1 MRLANKSNFFLLNYD
16 PDQSLWLY
24 FQLGN
29 VWLLFLRY
37 ILWERKIYVW
47 KRTFHLFLIFKRQD
61 KNLTSLEIIFFF
73 FNFGISKSVRLLI
86 LLPLPLL
93 LKYGFLISVIPR
105 IYSLSLFK
113 ISNMQNLIQKVNQA
127 SLMWPDVLFKSQFK
141 FWMQKLEL
149 GFSFPCV
156 YKYSIGTTLILRKN
170 YAHILLK
177 MFYSKRV

>member
-1 MRLANKSNFFLLNYD
+1 M
-16 PDQSLWLY
+16 
-24 FQLGN
+24 
-29 VWLLFLRY
+29 
-37 ILWERKIYVW
+37 ILISHFDS
-47 KRTFHLFLIFKRQD
+47 TF
-61 KNLTSLEIIFFF
+61 SLETFGYFFYGIFYGKEKFTFESVPSTCFWYSKDKIKILLLWKEFFF
-73 FNFGISKSVRLLI
+73 FNFGSSKSVRLLI
-86 LLPLPLL
+86 LPPLPLL

-127 SLMWPDVLFKSQFK
+127 TLMWPDVSFKSQFK

-177 MFYSKRV
+177 MFYSKRG